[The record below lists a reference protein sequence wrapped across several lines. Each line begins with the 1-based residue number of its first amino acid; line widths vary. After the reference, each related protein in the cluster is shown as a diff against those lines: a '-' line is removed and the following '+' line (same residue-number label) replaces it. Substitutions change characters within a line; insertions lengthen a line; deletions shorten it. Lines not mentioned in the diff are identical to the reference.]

1 MVCTQNGDY
10 MKVSIQNISLLDSWN
25 TGTQT
30 YTLSRENTGRNFSG
44 DSDWPKRIHLKILTL
59 ASLLS

>member
-1 MVCTQNGDY
+1 
-10 MKVSIQNISLLDSWN
+10 MKVSIQTISPLDSWN

-30 YTLSRENTGRNFSG
+30 YTLSREDTGRNFSG